1 METVKKGI
9 ILETLNN
16 VNVLEAKRGS
26 DGLIRL
32 EGTFGVCGV
41 RNNNGRI
48 YETKNYQA
56 MVTEMQKRIQ
66 SQGVMGELE
75 HPSTMNITLENVS
88 HKIERIDIDE
98 SGKVT
103 GTIVLLN
110 TPKGQIAQS
119 IVEAGL
125 PLFISSRA
133 RGTVSQDGKVKLE
146 DLATYDLVGTP
157 GFSQARLDL
166 AKGQTFECLNESLA
180 VIYDV
185 DDKSNVVE
193 NKEINYNTNKIKES
207 KMSSKFDNYH
217 LDMLIEKYN
226 ELDKEIGDL
235 RKLINDV
242 AVDHAINESENIAS
256 TPAYTGITMQE
267 VKEYIQECVAPA
279 IQNWIVEEYSPE
291 VQNWIVEEYSP
302 EVQNWI
308 VEDVAPEIQ
317 NWIVED
323 YSPEIQNWIVEEYTP
338 MVDSWVAEELKP
350 DFEDTIKE
358 SLSDTKANKLS
369 SIDQVLNLLET
380 RKDTKSDNKM
390 ITETKEDKFANEY
403 IVKHMP
409 EEYAPHWNLASDVVK
424 ESLVSKSRLYDFS
437 KDGVLESFWEK
448 ADFTEPIAQVNE
460 GKQKTISFG
469 GEDYIRRSLR
479 ATGAR
484 LGLRD

>member
-1 METVKKGI
+1 MSYIKGKYKTSIFEATSGYKVGLFKVQETDDKEIEENKTLTFTGYFTELNNEDTYILYGNYIFHDRYGYQFSVTNYEKVMPTGKDAIIDFLSSSYVKGCGEATAKSI
-9 ILETLNN
+9 YKVFKDETL
-16 VNVLEAKRGS
+16 
-26 DGLIRL
+26 
-32 EGTFGVCGV
+32 
-41 RNNNGRI
+41 
-48 YETKNYQA
+48 
-56 MVTEMQKRIQ
+56 
-66 SQGVMGELE
+66 
-75 HPSTMNITLENVS
+75 
-88 HKIERIDIDE
+88 
-98 SGKVT
+98 
-103 GTIVLLN
+103 
-110 TPKGQIAQS
+110 
-119 IVEAGL
+119 
-125 PLFISSRA
+125 
-133 RGTVSQDGKVKLE
+133 
-146 DLATYDLVGTP
+146 
-157 GFSQARLDL
+157 
-166 AKGQTFECLNESLA
+166 
-180 VIYDV
+180 
-185 DDKSNVVE
+185 
-193 NKEINYNTNKIKES
+193 NKIKES

-256 TPAYTGITMQE
+256 TPTYTGITMQE

-279 IQNWIVEEYSPE
+279 IQSWIVEEYSPE

-380 RKDTKSDNKM
+380 RKDTKNDNKM
-390 ITETKEDKFANEY
+390 ITETKEDKYANEY